1 MYMSRMI
8 SICKATNG
16 YVLECSVPLKP
27 DAKKTDKMSMCC
39 DRGSCDKQYI
49 AKDESE
55 VADLVADIMPLLQ
68 QDFKTEDE
76 FDAAFKQATSDAESA
91 AEDTNEMMPKKGAM

>member
-27 DAKKTDKMSMCC
+27 DAKKTGKMDMCC
-39 DRGSCDKQYI
+39 CPSTDKQYI
-49 AKDESE
+49 AKNEKE

-76 FDAAFKQATSDAESA
+76 FDTAFKKATADVEAANEEAE
-91 AEDTNEMMPKKGAM
+91 K

>member
-27 DAKKTDKMSMCC
+27 DAKKSEKMVSCC
-39 DRGSCDKQYI
+39 SSTCDKQYI

-68 QDFKTEDE
+68 KDFKTEDE
-76 FDAAFKQATSDAESA
+76 FDAAFKAATQDAETG
-91 AEDTNEMMPKKGAM
+91 ETKEE

>member
-27 DAKKTDKMSMCC
+27 DAKKTDKMDCC
-39 DRGSCDKQYI
+39 MNSTSDKQYI
-49 AKDESE
+49 AKDEKE

-68 QDFKTEDE
+68 KDFKTEDE
-76 FDAAFKQATSDAESA
+76 FDAAFMAATSDMESA
-91 AEDTNEMMPKKGAM
+91 SEDKKEM

>member
-27 DAKKTDKMSMCC
+27 DAKKTEKMSMCC
-39 DRGSCDKQYI
+39 SPSSTCDKQYI
-49 AKDESE
+49 AKDEKE

-68 QDFKTEDE
+68 KDFKTEDE
-76 FDAAFKQATSDAESA
+76 FDAAFMAATSDMESGS
-91 AEDTNEMMPKKGAM
+91 EDKKEM